1 MSQVFTLSQGVPAI
15 SPQHASPAIIVPVME
30 AQAESAL
37 AQVEAIARDEQVD
50 VIELRIDRLDD
61 ALKMDKVVG
70 VVQRALSK
78 AGSLPV
84 IVTFRTLK
92 EGGCTDISPADYSA
106 LNKAIIERAAP
117 AYIDV
122 EFNLGAQVVEEVIQQ
137 ARKFNVA
144 VIVSSHDFN
153 QTSPEP
159 KLVER
164 LEAMRLTQ
172 ADVIKM
178 AVMPKTPNDVL
189 ALMAATATLRHRY
202 PGLPMITMSMG
213 RKGVLSRVC
222 GEFFGSNATF
232 GTLGKAS
239 APGQV
244 AVENLQ
250 NILGKLHL
258 LHQPEV

>member
-1 MSQVFTLSQGVPAI
+1 MSQVLPPSQAVTAI
-15 SPQHASPAIIVPVME
+15 SSQRATPAIIVPVME
-30 AQAESAL
+30 AQAENVL
-37 AQVEAIARDEQVD
+37 DQVIAIAQHDQVD
-50 VIELRIDRLDD
+50 VIELRIDRLED
-61 ALKMDKVVG
+61 ALNIDTVVS
-70 VVQRALSK
+70 VVQQAISK
-78 AGSLPV
+78 AGELPV

-92 EGGCTDISPADYSA
+92 EGGCADISPADYSV

-122 EFNLGAQVVEEVIQQ
+122 EFNLGPQVVEEVIQQ
-137 ARKFNVA
+137 ARKYNVA

-153 QTSPEP
+153 QTSHETE
-159 KLVER
+159 LVER

-178 AVMPKTPNDVL
+178 AVMPETPRDVL
-189 ALMAATATLRHRY
+189 MLMSATATLRHRY
-202 PGLPMITMSMG
+202 PTLPMITMSMG
-213 RKGVLSRVC
+213 KTGVLSRVC

-244 AVENLQ
+244 AVESLQ
-250 NILGKLHL
+250 DVLEKLHL
-258 LHQPEV
+258 LHQPNG